1 MTVTQHKRTEL
12 CRVSVNIFLRFT
24 LCLVLI
30 DRLIKPVYMYTYDNY
45 DLFVDWWAAQ
55 TWQYPQ
61 YVCLMT
67 RPTCVRWLTAVRLR
81 LLSESKSSDDATY
94 TCTVI
99 DSCTSET
106 VVRVKVMCTVIDSC
120 TSETVVRVKV
130 IWGQQ
135 LNVLTYL
142 QRCHFRSNS
151 ADRMTEIQNTE
162 HSASFQGGGRNN

>member
-1 MTVTQHKRTEL
+1 LTVTSVTVTQHKRTEL

-81 LLSESKSSDDATY
+81 LLSESKSCVRSSTA
-94 TCTVI
+94 VRLRLL
-99 DSCTSET
+99 SESKSSG
-106 VVRVKVMCTVIDSC
+106 V
-120 TSETVVRVKV
+120 
-130 IWGQQ
+130 
-135 LNVLTYL
+135 
-142 QRCHFRSNS
+142 SNS
-151 ADRMTEIQNTE
+151 TFLLTCNAVASGQTEQTE
-162 HSASFQGGGRNN
+162 WQRFKTQGTSPLFRGGGQE